1 MSSNLLK
8 LCPECQSG
16 CFYYPD
22 EKKFICE
29 DCNYE
34 EEVEIII
41 KDKKTMLEEKQKR
54 IKEKLA
60 IVNMT
65 NEDYKTLVKDRT
77 DFGFDSI
84 YFRYSEAI
92 EELSWFKEMEAR
104 KHGQM
109 NFNREQWSKLK
120 KDHFYTALE
129 QFTGAHKEGIWS

>member
-1 MSSNLLK
+1 MSSDLLK

-29 DCNYE
+29 DCDYE

-60 IVNMT
+60 LINMT

-84 YFRYSEAI
+84 YFRYSEVI

>member
-1 MSSNLLK
+1 MSSDLLK

-29 DCNYE
+29 DCDYE

-60 IVNMT
+60 LINMT
-65 NEDYKTLVKDRT
+65 NEDYKTLVKDRI

-84 YFRYSEAI
+84 YFRYSEVI

>member
-1 MSSNLLK
+1 
-8 LCPECQSG
+8 
-16 CFYYPD
+16 
-22 EKKFICE
+22 
-29 DCNYE
+29 
-34 EEVEIII
+34 
-41 KDKKTMLEEKQKR
+41 
-54 IKEKLA
+54 
-60 IVNMT
+60 MT